1 MKVLSNSALS
11 KTLTVTNMEP
21 PGEVVKTLP
30 QEPAE
35 QGDAQNLQLMLSN
48 SSDLSSLIGQENTCG
63 IKTRQVHKEQA
74 KCDLSSGSMERKP
87 LKPSEKSF
95 SQVQQSQDARLKHS
109 KKSKTKVSWP
119 FHKNS
124 GSEST
129 SSRNDGLFDRP
140 LKDICDHHDILAK
153 PILEM
158 LMVLFQKGPSTVGI
172 FRKSANLKACKE
184 LIGKL
189 NTRREVALE
198 EEPVIQL
205 AAIFKDFL
213 RRIPDSVLVTELYD
227 SWMVAMEEKSP
238 EERVTKIRQLLDKLP
253 RHNCLLLRSVFCMLY
268 HINKHSEVNK
278 MDAYNLAVCIGPN
291 MLWTS
296 KPPPDEL
303 QKEVTAKVVGL
314 MQFLIENCCQIF
326 GDEIP
331 TILGEPARRQPE
343 SIDNFDTSSSLQ
355 NDSAYD
361 STDQDDWKEGENEKR
376 RRANSS
382 CYPLSRSHE
391 GLRLARKQSCQ
402 TDIKAGVG
410 TTTSCSNESID
421 GNSRVSVSPK
431 VTTCPPGE
439 LNLRVNRRSSEPILG
454 VTFNPKNIRQQEL
467 VARSH
472 DGCSFPF
479 VLDFTHQLTRKQVS
493 DESFTKCEISS
504 RRPSNFNA
512 SSHSELSTASSSK
525 ASSVS
530 SLASS
535 CSNMSECSV
544 FINSPLVSPVCTSQ
558 ENDIFS
564 DHTTKLQT
572 ISMQDPNSCAKSAK
586 EKAKNPVRKTYSW
599 GPSRTLTNPE
609 SYKENTLRENLPTCQ
624 TVHEDQ
630 VDDNNNARSRT
641 RILSADEVFQRV
653 DSRRRCSPPSYSEA
667 IEENSPPIAS
677 MNEMTVQNLRRQVQ
691 LKEQMRA
698 GCRSVAEQKVRH
710 CSLTEEMLQDSHQ
723 NQTDLDSCDKPTT
736 AANQCTVLHI
746 CSENILPLTRC
757 ERAHQ
762 YRGRAMSESAGRS
775 KHKLWSTQA
784 FDAFKE
790 LQYAKESYV

>member
-11 KTLTVTNMEP
+11 KTLTVSNMEP
-21 PGEVVKTLP
+21 PGKVVKTLP

-35 QGDAQNLQLMLSN
+35 QGDAQKLQLVLSN
-48 SSDLSSLIGQENTCG
+48 SNDFSSLIGQENTCG
-63 IKTRQVHKEQA
+63 VKTRQEHKEQA
-74 KCDLSSGSMERKP
+74 KWDLSPGSMERKP
-87 LKPSEKSF
+87 SKPSEKSCG
-95 SQVQQSQDARLKHS
+95 QYSQDARLKHS
-109 KKSKTKVSWP
+109 KKSKTRVSWP
-119 FHKNS
+119 FLKNL
-124 GSEST
+124 GSESP

-140 LKDICDHHDILAK
+140 LKDICDDHDNLAK
-153 PILEM
+153 PVLDM

-189 NTRREVALE
+189 NTRSEVALE

-205 AAIFKDFL
+205 AAVFKDFL
-213 RRIPDSVLVTELYD
+213 RRIPNSVLVTELYE
-227 SWMVAMEEKSP
+227 SWMVAMEEKHL
-238 EERVTKIRQLLDKLP
+238 EETVTKFRQLLDKLP
-253 RHNCLLLRSVFCMLY
+253 RHNCLLLRYVFCMLY

-331 TILGEPARRQPE
+331 TILGEPAQRRPE
-343 SIDNFDTSSSLQ
+343 HVDNLDTSSSLQ

-391 GLRLARKQSCQ
+391 RLRLARKQSYQ
-402 TDIKAGVG
+402 TDIKAGASV
-410 TTTSCSNESID
+410 TTSCSNESID
-421 GNSRVSVSPK
+421 GNSRVSFNHS
-431 VTTCPPGE
+431 VTTCPSGE
-439 LNLRVNRRSSEPILG
+439 LNLRANRRSSEPTIG
-454 VTFNPKNIRQQEL
+454 VTINPKNIRQQEL

-479 VLDFTHQLTRKQVS
+479 VQDFTHQLIRKQVS
-493 DESFTKCEISS
+493 DESFTRREISR
-504 RRPSNFNA
+504 RRPCNFNA
-512 SSHSELSTASSSK
+512 SSHSELSTAPSSK

-544 FINSPLVSPVCTSQ
+544 FINSPLVSPTCTSQ
-558 ENDIFS
+558 ESSIFS
-564 DHTTKLQT
+564 DHTTKLQAS
-572 ISMQDPNSCAKSAK
+572 SMQDPNSCAKSAK

-609 SYKENTLRENLPTCQ
+609 SYKENTLRENLTTCQ

-630 VDDNNNARSRT
+630 VDDNSSARSRT
-641 RILSADEVFQRV
+641 RIFSADEVFQQV
-653 DSRRRCSPPSYSEA
+653 DSRRRCSPPSYTEA
-667 IEENSPPIAS
+667 IEENSPPIAPI
-677 MNEMTVQNLRRQVQ
+677 NEMTVKNMRRQAQ
-691 LKEQMRA
+691 LKVHMRA
-698 GCRSVAEQKVRH
+698 GCRLVAEQKVRH
-710 CSLTEEMLQDSHQ
+710 CSLTEDLLQTLQQ
-723 NQTDLDSCDKPTT
+723 NQADLDSCDKPTT
-736 AANQCTVLHI
+736 AANQCTALHI
-746 CSENILPLTRC
+746 CSENTLHLTKC
-757 ERAHQ
+757 EEAHQ
-762 YRGRAMSESAGRS
+762 YRGRAMSEAAGRS
-775 KHKLWSTQA
+775 KHKLWSIQA
-784 FDAFKE
+784 FDVFKE
-790 LQYAKESYV
+790 LQHAKESYV